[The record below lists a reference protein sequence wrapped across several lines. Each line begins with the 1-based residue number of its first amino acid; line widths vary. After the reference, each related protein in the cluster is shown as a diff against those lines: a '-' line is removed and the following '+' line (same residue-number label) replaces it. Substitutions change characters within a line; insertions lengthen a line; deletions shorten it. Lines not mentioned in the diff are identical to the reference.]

1 VASPLG
7 EKIKHLRNEKGLS
20 LEQLAQ
26 ITDSSKSYLWELEN
40 REQAN
45 PSLEKINKLAVALDV
60 TAEFLVS
67 SPESSP
73 GDKVAD
79 EAFFRKYQLLPA
91 PEKKKLRKILDAWE
105 DE

>member
-1 VASPLG
+1 MASPLG

-40 REQAN
+40 RDQAN

-67 SPESSP
+67 SPEASP
-73 GDKVAD
+73 DNKVAD
-79 EAFFRKYQLLPA
+79 EAFFRKYQLLPD
-91 PEKKKLRKILDAWE
+91 L
-105 DE
+105 

>member
-1 VASPLG
+1 MATPLG
-7 EKIKHLRNEKGLS
+7 EKIKKLRNGKGFS

-26 ITDSSKSYLWELEN
+26 MTDSSKSYLWELEN

-60 TAEFLVS
+60 TVEFLVS
-67 SPESSP
+67 APAPSPD
-73 GDKVAD
+73 DKVAD
-79 EAFFRKYQLLPA
+79 EAFFRKYQLLPD

>member
-1 VASPLG
+1 MASPLG
-7 EKIKHLRNEKGLS
+7 EKIKNLRTEKGLS

-40 REQAN
+40 RDQAN

-60 TAEFLVS
+60 TPEFLVS
-67 SPESSP
+67 SPEASP
-73 GDKVAD
+73 DNKVAD
-79 EAFFRKYQLLPA
+79 EAFFRKYQLLPDL
-91 PEKKKLRKILDAWE
+91 EKKKLRKILEAWE

>member
-7 EKIKHLRNEKGLS
+7 EKIKHLRNSKGLS

-26 ITDSSKSYLWELEN
+26 MTDSSKSYLWELEN

-67 SPESSP
+67 SLEPTP
-73 GDKVAD
+73 NNKV
-79 EAFFRKYQLLPA
+79 AFFRKYQLLPDL
-91 PEKKKLRKILDAWE
+91 EKKKLRKILDAWE